1 MHAAA
6 RLLYMFYR
14 YESGTIDTI
23 DNIYLRSEGIYY
35 LCRNLDIMQI
45 CQVRSFVMADAHG
58 SLLSLRSDRLFESS
72 DATLLPG
79 LAVLGQDFSC
89 RH

>member
-1 MHAAA
+1 MSSV
-6 RLLYMFYR
+6 RR
-14 YESGTIDTI
+14 YILSMPEP
-23 DNIYLRSEGIYY
+23 
-35 LCRNLDIMQI
+35 
-45 CQVRSFVMADAHG
+45 VRSFVMADAHG

-79 LAVLGQDFSC
+79 SPVLGQDFSS